1 MTRVKSMCWI
11 AVFRQGVSCLK
22 VCFDCQALNTVGG
35 NRGSGRLQKATPK
48 SRATAARLDMR
59 APRLACAPLAYAGL
73 LAALTSARRDEDQ
86 STHLQPALD
95 TRPRRPAHAPERRF
109 SVAELEEGQRSA
121 GATIQYVGD
130 VPSRSTATPKLRYS
144 DESSVIGHSLSEP
157 TMKRVRAN
165 VQRCGFTWDDAAA
178 KCGRPCPYGLA
189 SECNEKAAPLPP
201 NSSWIN
207 STYSCYV
214 SGHHSNMHT
223 HVHMHTHTC
232 TRDPTHVP
240 RFEPSYPPTDQQ
252 TG

>member
-1 MTRVKSMCWI
+1 MFQN
-11 AVFRQGVSCLK
+11 VFRLPSFEHRGE
-22 VCFDCQALNTVGG
+22 

-59 APRLACAPLAYAGL
+59 APRLACAPLAYAAL

-130 VPSRSTATPKLRYS
+130 LPSRSTATPKLRYS

-223 HVHMHTHTC
+223 RVHMHTHTC
-232 TRDPTHVP
+232 TRIPLKCHVSNRAIRLQISRPADPAFAWCAV
-240 RFEPSYPPTDQQ
+240 SPTCLHA
-252 TG
+252 TR

>member
-1 MTRVKSMCWI
+1 MES
-11 AVFRQGVSCLK
+11 VFRLPG
-22 VCFDCQALNTVGG
+22 FD
-35 NRGSGRLQKATPK
+35 RGEKKAGHTHLQKATQVA
-48 SRATAARLDMR
+48 SAARLDMR
-59 APRLACAPLAYAGL
+59 APRLACAPLAYAAL
-73 LAALTSARRDEDQ
+73 LVALTSARRDEV
-86 STHLQPALD
+86 LQPALD

-165 VQRCGFTWDDAAA
+165 VQRCGFSWDDAAA

-223 HVHMHTHTC
+223 HTR
-232 TRDPTHVP
+232 TRDPTQVP
-240 RFEPSYPPTDQQ
+240 RFEPSYPSTDQQ

>member
-1 MTRVKSMCWI
+1 M
-11 AVFRQGVSCLK
+11 
-22 VCFDCQALNTVGG
+22 
-35 NRGSGRLQKATPK
+35 
-48 SRATAARLDMR
+48 
-59 APRLACAPLAYAGL
+59 RLACAPLAYAAL
-73 LAALTSARRDEDQ
+73 LVALTSARRDEDQ

-223 HVHMHTHTC
+223 HTR
-232 TRDPTHVP
+232 TRDPTQVP
-240 RFEPSYPPTDQQ
+240 RFEPSYPSTDQQ

>member
-1 MTRVKSMCWI
+1 MLES
-11 AVFRQGVSCLK
+11 VFRLPG
-22 VCFDCQALNTVGG
+22 FD
-35 NRGSGRLQKATPK
+35 RGEKKAGHTHLQKATQVA
-48 SRATAARLDMR
+48 SAARLDMR
-59 APRLACAPLAYAGL
+59 APRLACAPLAYAAL
-73 LAALTSARRDEDQ
+73 LVALTSARRDEDQ

-232 TRDPTHVP
+232 TRIPLKCHVSNRAIRLQISRPADPAFASCAV
-240 RFEPSYPPTDQQ
+240 SPTCLHA
-252 TG
+252 TR

>member
-1 MTRVKSMCWI
+1 MFQS
-11 AVFRQGVSCLK
+11 VFRWPTS
-22 VCFDCQALNTVGG
+22 FEHGG
-35 NRGSGRLQKATPK
+35 ENRRGDLQKATRSLLARHRGA
-48 SRATAARLDMR
+48 SRMR

-130 VPSRSTATPKLRYS
+130 LPSRSTATPKLRYS

-232 TRDPTHVP
+232 TR
-240 RFEPSYPPTDQQ
+240 FEPSYPSTDQQ